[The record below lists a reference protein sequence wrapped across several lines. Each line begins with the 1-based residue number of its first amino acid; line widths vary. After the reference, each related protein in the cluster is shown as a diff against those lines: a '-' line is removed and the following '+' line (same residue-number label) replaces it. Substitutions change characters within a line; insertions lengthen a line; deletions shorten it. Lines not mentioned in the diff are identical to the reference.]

1 MPRCCAR
8 IRTSA
13 ASVSWRRGR
22 RMRISPCRC
31 WIWRG
36 CAERRCG
43 SAIVCWRPWGSPW
56 TIQKRPAV
64 CWCGATRSSSSISS
78 TTCSATAPEAT
89 TGDRAPSPC
98 GWSWWGTTLWSWWTT
113 AASVSHRPSCAPS
126 STWKRTCP
134 VCTPSAWGCP
144 WGGRSPTTTGVV
156 CSCWPNRRG
165 AERCSPCPPCS
176 LTFTG
181 DRSSDGQAVD

>member
-1 MPRCCAR
+1 
-8 IRTSA
+8 
-13 ASVSWRRGR
+13 
-22 RMRISPCRC
+22 MRISPCRC

-113 AASVSHRPSCAPS
+113 AASASHRPSCAPS

-144 WGGRSPTTTGVV
+144 WGGRSPTTTGAV

-181 DRSSDGQAVD
+181 DRSSDGRNGCSACG